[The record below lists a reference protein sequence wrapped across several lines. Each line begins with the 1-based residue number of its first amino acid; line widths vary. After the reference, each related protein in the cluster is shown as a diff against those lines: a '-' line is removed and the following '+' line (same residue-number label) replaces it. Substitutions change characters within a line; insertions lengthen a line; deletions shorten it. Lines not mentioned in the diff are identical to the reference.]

1 MSKSTRRV
9 TEDNAGYR
17 RIELDVELHLEPEL
31 IAGRWDEPTLT
42 LAVQRTTSA
51 GTFEVTKLRVRIP
64 RSTVTRLM
72 HEIRKLHE
80 RERAQIAEDLAAL
93 KVTA

>member
-1 MSKSTRRV
+1 MSRRV
-9 TEDNAGYR
+9 TEDRDGYR
-17 RIELDVELHLEPEL
+17 RIELDGNLHIEPEL

-42 LAVQRTTSA
+42 LSVERTTSA
-51 GTFEVTKLRVRIP
+51 GTFEVTKISVRIP

-93 KVTA
+93 KVTP